1 MNNEILETRWR
12 KQKIQ
17 TRRESIYVCYMYTA
31 DIAEKGK
38 SISKKK
44 KNRNEQSTGWRKE
57 QRMKGCAVTGWGGD
71 AETKGKKDPL
81 VYICTTSKYVRIR

>member
-17 TRRESIYVCYMYTA
+17 TRREYIYVCYMYTA

-44 KNRNEQSTGWRKE
+44 KKKIEMNNPPVGGKSKE
-57 QRMKGCAVTGWGGD
+57 
-71 AETKGKKDPL
+71 
-81 VYICTTSKYVRIR
+81 

>member
-1 MNNEILETRWR
+1 MEEAKDTNKARVYICLLYVHSRYSR
-12 KQKIQ
+12 KRKVDLQ
-17 TRRESIYVCYMYTA
+17 E
-31 DIAEKGK
+31 
-38 SISKKK
+38 KK